1 MLNYLSLEEEVNKEE
16 QREQR
21 RIQQQQSWK

>member
-16 QREQR
+16 KREQR